1 MKFKCDSKELSKAI
15 NSLSRISNKTGDNT
29 PLSSIFLK
37 VEDHNLIVRATNL
50 EIIIEKNIPIKGEM
64 NGSVLI
70 NAALISKIISNFAKD
85 SDFFEVEKINNTLQI
100 NSGENSIDFQILE
113 ETDFPTVPTSQKLIA
128 VMNKNVFST
137 LIKSV
142 SFCAATSEIKPEIA
156 SVYLYT
162 KDTEIVAVA
171 TDSYRLAEKKTYS
184 NIEGSLNIILPIKNI
199 INIISILDDANDEDI
214 TIDSYE
220 DGIIISNK
228 SLFIAT
234 RVVNGNF
241 PDYKQLFPKDFN
253 YELFFKK
260 NDILN
265 TLQLTTFISL
275 NAFCNLKFDFEK
287 SELLIT
293 SKENNVGSIKKKMKI
308 EFNKKEGDEV
318 LNELEV
324 TYNSNYFIECLSK
337 LPGDNF
343 KMTFVNEKRPVFI
356 TSRDDN
362 SFTYLLMPLN
372 R

>member
-1 MKFKCDSKELSKAI
+1 MKFKCDAKELARSI
-15 NSLSRISNKTGDNT
+15 NSLSRISNKSSDNS
-29 PLSSIFLK
+29 PMSSIFLK
-37 VEDHNLIVRATNL
+37 VEDHNLVIRSTNL
-50 EIIIEKNIPIKGEM
+50 EIVIEKNIPIKGEI

-70 NAALISKIISNFAKD
+70 NASLISKIISNFAKEVN
-85 SDFFEVEKINNTLQI
+85 FFDVEKENNTLKI
-100 NSGENSIDFQILE
+100 SSEENSIEFQVLE
-113 ETDFPTVPTSQKLIA
+113 ENDYPTIPTSQKMVSVI
-128 VMNKNVFST
+128 NKNVFSS

-162 KDTEIVAVA
+162 KDNEIISVA

-184 NIEGSLNIILPIKNI
+184 NIEGNINIILPIKNI
-199 INIISILDDANDEDI
+199 SNIISILDESVEDEI
-214 TIDSYE
+214 TIESYE
-220 DGIIISNK
+220 DGIILSTKN
-228 SLFIAT
+228 LFIAT

-260 NDILN
+260 SDILN

-275 NAFCNLKFDFEK
+275 NAFCNLKFNFEK

-293 SKENNVGSIKKKMKI
+293 SKENNIGSLKKKIKI
-308 EFNKKEGDEV
+308 EFNKKEGEDIP
-318 LNELEV
+318 NELEV
-324 TYNSNYFIECLSK
+324 NYNSNYFIECLSK
-337 LPGDNF
+337 LPTENF
-343 KMTFVNEKRPVFI
+343 KMTFVNERRPVFI